1 MIKERNYLIENLR
14 SAGIKSTVHTS
25 MKKLKLS
32 GETHLGA
39 VLHNGDTFE
48 RIRTCRTYLDES
60 GNKKARVTHLLRAS
74 SFNVVISDSDDEKC
88 EQILNR
94 FLIGIGDGLVIDGNW
109 IDIEIGEAE
118 WVEKDD
124 SVLKAKIA
132 VQVEIIFRKVRVY
145 EDVDVKQ
152 IQIGKIGTGGKEH
165 GD

>member
-1 MIKERNYLIENLR
+1 MIKERDYLIDKLR
-14 SAGIKSTVHTS
+14 AAGIKSTVHTS

-48 RIRTCRTYLDES
+48 RARSCRTYLDGS
-60 GNKKARVTHLLRAS
+60 GHKKTRVTYLLRTS
-74 SFNVVISDSDDEKC
+74 SFNVVISDSDDIKC

-94 FLIGIGDGLVIDGNW
+94 FLTGIGEGLVIDGNW
-109 IDIEIGEAE
+109 IDIELGEAE

-132 VQVEIIFRKVRVY
+132 VQIEIIFRKVRLY

-152 IQIGKIGTGGKEH
+152 LQIGEIGTGGEEH
-165 GD
+165 GS